1 MAARKKK
8 TTRKKKTA
16 ARTATR
22 RTNGRASGAGASTPI
37 DALRGRFED
46 RLDEVRAR
54 LRTFEKD
61 WSKTVDNLVSRGRSA
76 ERDLRKR
83 LDKVTKDLN
92 KTPLVTRVKKS
103 PAYKRVLNGDLLETV
118 KGIDVEKR
126 FKDLRREVKV
136 VQEDL
141 TDFFQN
147 SASRVKKV
155 VDLPSRTDF
164 DRLNRKIEQL
174 STQVRSL
181 ESRKRK

>member
-1 MAARKKK
+1 MASRKKK
-8 TTRKKKTA
+8 TTPKKKTA

-22 RTNGRASGAGASTPI
+22 RTNGRAGAAAATPI

-46 RLDEVRAR
+46 RLDEVRTR
-54 LRTFEKD
+54 LRSFEKD
-61 WSKTVDNLVSRGRSA
+61 WSKTVDTLVSRGRTA

-103 PAYKRVLNGDLLETV
+103 PAYKRVLNGDLLAPV
-118 KGIDVEKR
+118 KNIDVEKT
-126 FKDLRREVKV
+126 FKDLRREVKG

-141 TDFFQN
+141 SDFFQN
-147 SASRVKKV
+147 SASRVKQV
-155 VDLPSRTDF
+155 VDLPSRSDF

-174 STQVRSL
+174 SSQVRSL
-181 ESRKRK
+181 ETRKRK